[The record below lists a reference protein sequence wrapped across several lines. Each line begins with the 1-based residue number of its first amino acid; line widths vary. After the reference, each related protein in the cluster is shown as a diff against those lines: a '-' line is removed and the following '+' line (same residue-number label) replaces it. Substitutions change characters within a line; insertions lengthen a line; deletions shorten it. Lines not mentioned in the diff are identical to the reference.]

1 MTFDFDLYLWKC
13 CSHQTYWKG
22 GEEVGEGLADEH
34 AVLPVDQLGV
44 QFLISMFKHNM
55 RIELV
60 LWCIFRGAPTPEMS
74 SHISLTP
81 SNLSACIAFKFIVP
95 LKLIHS
101 VESSLVHRSQEMMHL
116 RSLEMCS

>member
-1 MTFDFDLYLWKC
+1 MTFDFDLYLWNC

-44 QFLISMFKHNM
+44 QFLISMFLN
-55 RIELV
+55 
-60 LWCIFRGAPTPEMS
+60 TYMS

-101 VESSLVHRSQEMMHL
+101 VESSLVHRSQEMMNL